1 MQSSNRPTSGWIKTP
16 AALLATWITDR
27 EGLERYA
34 GIALPVTDD
43 QPRIEY
49 APWARENEIT
59 RVLPVLLHLT
69 TEPPLRGATPELR
82 QSIGAER
89 IRLFAFYAGG
99 LAAYKRDRARSKQ
112 LLDGVLKEDPENPY
126 FRWFVAR

>member
-1 MQSSNRPTSGWIKTP
+1 
-16 AALLATWITDR
+16 
-27 EGLERYA
+27 
-34 GIALPVTDD
+34 
-43 QPRIEY
+43 
-49 APWARENEIT
+49 
-59 RVLPVLLHLT
+59 LLHLT